1 LTKIS
6 CLEAGIRNAKLTN
19 PTQRCVVST
28 KGEMML
34 RNAVLLQQAMVAAM
48 IKAGAL
54 AHSEIA
60 AIHDDLASHGLS
72 GIERLTA
79 IASTLAAV
87 TAKRHAAEAETFLR
101 CLQDLTRPTSGFA
114 QIAPRRDPAMRRDH
128 VIMAARCLDSR
139 FDRLARNFADAAVA
153 SDQAAAVET
162 VLLARL
168 LAAHRPNLIRSALLA
183 VGRAIAAP
191 GFQPGEIV
199 AIGADPAH
207 DGDPAM
213 SEALRRAS

>member
-1 LTKIS
+1 M
-6 CLEAGIRNAKLTN
+6 
-19 PTQRCVVST
+19 V
-28 KGEMML
+28 

-48 IKAGAL
+48 VRAGAL
-54 AHSEIA
+54 AHGQIA
-60 AIHDDLASHGLS
+60 AMHDDLASHGLS

-79 IASTLAAV
+79 IATTIASV
-87 TAKRHAAEAETFLR
+87 TAKRHADEAEMFLR

-114 QIAPRRDPAMRRDH
+114 QIAPRRDPAMRCDH
-128 VIMAARCLDSR
+128 VITTARRLDSG
-139 FDRLARNFADAAVA
+139 FDHLARNLAEAAVA
-153 SDQAAAVET
+153 SDQAAAVEI

-199 AIGADPAH
+199 AIGDPAQG
-207 DGDPAM
+207 GDLTM
-213 SEALRRAS
+213 SEGIRRAS